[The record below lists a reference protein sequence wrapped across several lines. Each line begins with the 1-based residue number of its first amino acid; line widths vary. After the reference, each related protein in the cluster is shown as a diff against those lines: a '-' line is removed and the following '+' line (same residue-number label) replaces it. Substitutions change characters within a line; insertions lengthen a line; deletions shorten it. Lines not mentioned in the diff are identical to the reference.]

1 MSTATFVCLAA
12 AFAALAIAVAFGA
25 LVIML
30 ARRVE
35 SLAADLAGV
44 ERTRSSCPDRGR
56 ITRLEDFAAG
66 GPAGGPRGR
75 HGRPSGPRDR
85 IRGVRAHAGAAPPGT
100 SGCSAHLRTP
110 GAGEAEAA
118 GPLPGLRPDPGRPR
132 RR

>member
-25 LVIML
+25 LAIML

-44 ERTRSSCPDRGR
+44 ENTRSACPDRGR

-66 GPAGGPRGR
+66 GPPGASRGR
-75 HGRPSGPRDR
+75 HGRPQRPPGPAPDPRGPRAR
-85 IRGVRAHAGAAPPGT
+85 WGRAPAPGDSRPDTRLLAAPP
-100 SGCSAHLRTP
+100 
-110 GAGEAEAA
+110 
-118 GPLPGLRPDPGRPR
+118 DPR